1 MEKRREVGIKRLKRR
16 KDVNQAQGGQDS
28 ASAAILGWVTA

>member
-16 KDVNQAQGGQDS
+16 KDVNQAQGVQDS
-28 ASAAILGWVTA
+28 ASATILGWVTA